1 MTQPSSQADPLRA
14 LLRSTFA
21 FYARFGV
28 TPQVDEATAVFQEEV
43 GEFIEAAHAGAD
55 KTHIAEEA
63 ADVFV
68 TVISLCAAAG
78 VEPERLIE
86 QLYAVAAKND
96 AKTHATH
103 VYFNGKITR
112 RSLVE

>member
-1 MTQPSSQADPLRA
+1 MNQHTDRPDPLRA
-14 LLRSTFA
+14 LIQSTFA
-21 FYARFGV
+21 FYDRFGV
-28 TPQVDEATAVFQEEV
+28 TPQVGEATAVFQEEV
-43 GEFIEAAHAGAD
+43 GEFIEAAQAGAD

-78 VEPERLIE
+78 VTPEGIIA

-96 AKTHATH
+96 AKTHDTH
-103 VYFNGKITR
+103 VYVNGKITR